1 MRELQAQ
8 GLTFRKA
15 RAVVKATF
23 DVIRKGLQKDKEV
36 QTPIGLFKVRRR
48 GKVRPRI
55 RFGRKQHIY
64 KRRSVVFKPNPG
76 LRL

>member
-1 MRELQAQ
+1 M
-8 GLTFRKA
+8 
-15 RAVVKATF
+15 VKATF

-36 QTPIGLFKVRRR
+36 QTPIGSFKVRWR